1 MELLIKNGECP
12 ENYIITEVIDGED
25 ILGNVIKI
33 AGEAGQHTIESI
45 TNNIVNCEAQILEF
59 EVKKAKWNEYL
70 LKINEFIGV

>member
-1 MELLIKNGECP
+1 MELLIKNGEVP
-12 ENYIITEVIDGED
+12 KNYIITEVIDGED

-33 AGEAGQHTIESI
+33 AGESGQHTIESI

>member
-33 AGEAGQHTIESI
+33 AGESGQHTIESI
-45 TNNIVNCEAQILEF
+45 TNNIVNCEAQILQI
-59 EVKKAKWNEYL
+59 EVNKAKWNEYL
-70 LKINEFIGV
+70 LKINEFIG